1 MLDCRKYYLLSM
13 SFFTY
18 TALDSEGNEREGTI
32 DAVNIDVA
40 IVALQRRGL
49 IISNIDPADKKPAN
63 ISGRLSFFDRITNS
77 DIVILSREIMTL
89 FEAQVSALR
98 AFRLL
103 ASEARTPKLAE
114 KLSAV
119 ADDIQSGSPIS
130 TALSRHKDVFSDFY
144 ISMVRAGEETGKL
157 DETFAFL
164 ADYMDRNYEITQK
177 ARNALIYPA
186 FVMVTFVVVMILM
199 MTLVVPNLASM
210 LNEAG
215 QEIPVYTKVVIGIST
230 FFADYIFLIIVLIII
245 GSAFLVRYSR
255 TENGRMLLSKV
266 RLQLPYLGSVYQKLF
281 LSRIADNLSTM
292 LKSGIQVLRGIE
304 ITGTVVGDAVYER
317 VLAAASED
325 VRKGLPVSEALRR
338 HKEIPGIV
346 VAMLKIGEETGNMGN
361 ILDTMAR
368 FYRREVNNS
377 IDTLVGLIEPFMIV
391 FLAVGVALLL
401 TSILIPIYNI
411 ASGF

>member
-1 MLDCRKYYLLSM
+1 M

-18 TALDSEGNEREGTI
+18 TALDAEGNERKGTI
-32 DAVNIDVA
+32 DAVNVDVA
-40 IVALQRRGL
+40 IIALQRRGL
-49 IISNIDPADKKPAN
+49 IISNIEAADKSAPTFG
-63 ISGRLSFFDRITNS
+63 GRLSFFDRITNS
-77 DIVILSREIMTL
+77 DIVVLSREITTL

-103 ASEARTPKLAE
+103 SSEARTPKLAG
-114 KLSAV
+114 KLSAI

-130 TALSRHKDVFSDFY
+130 TALSRHKDVFSEFY
-144 ISMVRAGEETGKL
+144 INMVRAGEEAGKL

-164 ADYMDRNYEITQK
+164 ADYLDRNYEIGQK

-186 FVMVTFVVVMILM
+186 FVTLTFLVVMILM

-210 LNEAG
+210 LAESG
-215 QEIPVYTKVVIGIST
+215 QEIPVYTKVVISIST
-230 FFADYIFLIIVLIII
+230 FFADYIFLIIILLAAVCFVLY
-245 GSAFLVRYSR
+245 RYSR
-255 TENGRMLLSKV
+255 TPNGRMLFSRA
-266 RLQLPYLGSVYQKLF
+266 RLQIPYLGTVYQKLF
-281 LSRIADNLSTM
+281 LSRVSDNLSTM

-304 ITGTVVGDAVYER
+304 ITGTVVGDAVYENI
-317 VLAAASED
+317 LASASED
-325 VRKGLPVSEALRR
+325 VKKGLPVSEALRR

-401 TSILIPIYNI
+401 TSILIPIYNV